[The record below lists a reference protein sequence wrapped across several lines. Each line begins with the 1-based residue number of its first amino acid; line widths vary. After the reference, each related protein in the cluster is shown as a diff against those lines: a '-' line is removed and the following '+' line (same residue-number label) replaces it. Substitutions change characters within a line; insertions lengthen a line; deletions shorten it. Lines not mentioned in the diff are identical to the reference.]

1 MRFFSNQ
8 WRVIVMVTA
17 IWMFTAVA
25 YGIVSYNDQDD
36 DDSVTFTFSCSTV
49 LAQRNSYPAE
59 IVDACRRIQ

>member
-1 MRFFSNQ
+1 
-8 WRVIVMVTA
+8 MVAA

-36 DDSVTFTFSCSTV
+36 DDSVTFTFPCSTV